1 MKQTIIAI
9 ISSVLGALLTY
20 LLRKFGISTVLSAC
34 MIGATGSLVSYYTK
48 SPQLALI
55 VFIGTFIGMGNYK
68 DYGGIYLIILA
79 GIFAGI
85 MYQITEHLFVN
96 FGGRLGTIAFISVV
110 ISYLLYKVVN
120 TLQ

>member
-1 MKQTIIAI
+1 
-9 ISSVLGALLTY
+9 
-20 LLRKFGISTVLSAC
+20 